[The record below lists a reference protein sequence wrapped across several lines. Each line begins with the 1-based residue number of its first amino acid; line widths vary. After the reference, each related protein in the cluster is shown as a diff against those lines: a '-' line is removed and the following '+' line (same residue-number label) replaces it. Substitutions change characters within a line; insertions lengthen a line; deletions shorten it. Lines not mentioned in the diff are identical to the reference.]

1 MYNNEVKDGK
11 QRGFWLIDDKNVKQP
26 AYDTHQKLC
35 QWGRRFVADQI
46 KSGGRGPSFDQYRQ
60 GAIELLEKM
69 KS

>member
-26 AYDTHQKLC
+26 AYHTHRRLC
-35 QWGRRFVADQI
+35 EWGRQLVADHL
-46 KSGGRGPSFDQYRQ
+46 KGGGHAPAFDQYRQ
-60 GAIELLEKM
+60 AAIEFLEKM